1 MEKEDVDE
9 KLGLLYEAARMATA
23 VVTIASS
30 KIITA
35 RKRYRARLR
44 CG

>member
-1 MEKEDVDE
+1 MEKENVDE
-9 KLGLLYEAARMATA
+9 LLYESAIATA

-35 RKRYRARLR
+35 GKRN
-44 CG
+44 